1 MRPIRSRA
9 LVALHFAAIASIA
22 SLFTSIASPLSAQV
36 GKPVTVKDANTVAA
50 TEMAAMPHLTPALA
64 AEIVAAR
71 PFANLTAF
79 DAFLATRLTKEQRA
93 ELYPRL
99 WVHLD
104 LNSASR
110 EEIAL
115 IPGMGPRM
123 TREFLEYRPYAS
135 MAVFRREIGKYVNAE
150 EVARLE
156 QYTFV
161 PMDPTTASDEDLL
174 TIPNLGPRM
183 LREFKEYRPW
193 TGAAH
198 FQREIGKYVNAKEVA
213 RLERFLRFP
222 Q

>member
-1 MRPIRSRA
+1 MPSLRSRA
-9 LVALHFAAIASIA
+9 VVALTALALLAAPS
-22 SLFTSIASPLSAQV
+22 FAQV
-36 GKPVTVKDANTVAA
+36 GKPVTVKDANTTAEAEIA
-50 TEMAAMPHLTPALA
+50 TMPHMTAALA
-64 AEIVAAR
+64 KDLVAAR
-71 PFANLTAF
+71 PFANATAY
-79 DAFLATRLTKEQRA
+79 DAFLAPKLTKEQRT
-93 ELYPRL
+93 ELYARL
-99 WVHLD
+99 WVHID

-135 MAVFRREIGKYVNAE
+135 MAVFRREIGKYVPAE

-161 PMDPTTASDEDLL
+161 PMDPTTASDDDLK

-193 TGAAH
+193 TGPDH
-198 FQREIGKYVNAKEVA
+198 FRREIGKYVNAKEVA
-213 RLERFLRFP
+213 RLERFLKF
-222 Q
+222 

>member
-1 MRPIRSRA
+1 MPSLRSRA
-9 LVALHFAAIASIA
+9 LVALAALALAAAPS
-22 SLFTSIASPLSAQV
+22 FAQV
-36 GKPVTVKDANTVAA
+36 GKPVTIKDANTAPEAEIAA
-50 TEMAAMPHLTPALA
+50 LPHMTAALA
-64 AEIVAAR
+64 KDLVAAR
-71 PFANLTAF
+71 PFASVAAY
-79 DAFLATRLTKEQRA
+79 DAFLAPKLTKEQRT
-93 ELYPRL
+93 ELYARL

-135 MAVFRREIGKYVNAE
+135 MAVFRREIGKYVPAE

-161 PMDPTTASDEDLL
+161 PMDPTTASDDDLR

-193 TGAAH
+193 TGPEH
-198 FQREIGKYVNAKEVA
+198 FRREIGKYVNAKEVA
-213 RLERFLRFP
+213 RLERFLKF
-222 Q
+222 